1 MKSTAHTDQT
11 KSPSK
16 NVGSRSSSFFK
27 SEKNEDHTFFEPAFI
42 QAKLEMGEP
51 DDPYEKQADRVADA
65 VLQMPDTSQPV
76 QRQEMEEEEELQM
89 KREAILQRK
98 CKECEEQENL
108 QKKSNNFAQSQN
120 TASEDVSSR
129 LRANSGKGNQLSR
142 AVRSEMSQKIGANFN
157 GVNIHTDTDA
167 SEMSTSIGARA
178 FTHGKDIY
186 FNSGEYNPSTK
197 EGKHL
202 LAHELTHV
210 LQQRGSSGQIQ
221 RQDDNETIEVDII
234 EVPEHP
240 GNVEQ
245 IALDSLRTIRAIL
258 GNLNTALNNF
268 ETAIANESQEEAR
281 PKDAMVMVMEEVA
294 KFTLQQV
301 MSQAASLVPG
311 GSFAVNLTNLVA
323 DIGKKINDEQ
333 QRSSNAM
340 ARNEAANFIINIRN
354 DIAES
359 RTNLETFMTE
369 EAIAVTERYNNASP
383 ERQEQIR
390 FDLRL
395 RNDQLTQL
403 AHGAYSAEQLFI
415 RITEVWIRNTSAPGR
430 DHESR
435 VFVKLDDNWDIIQ
448 VYIQAP
454 FGSRLG
460 EQIQNIDPMQIQ
472 DFNVPRV
479 IIWYPLWNQ
488 GDHITNVA
496 GDIPSEGGTLENLR
510 ANITGQSHIQDFLQ
524 LLRTQPIPHVEN
536 VSGSTTQ

>member
-1 MKSTAHTDQT
+1 MKSTAHTDQI

-16 NVGSRSSSFFK
+16 NVGSKSSSFFK
-27 SEKNEDHTFFEPAFI
+27 SVKSDGQTFFGTAVI
-42 QAKLEMGEP
+42 QPKLEIGEP

-65 VLQMPDTSQPV
+65 VVRMPDASQPV
-76 QRQEMEEEEELQM
+76 QRQETEEEEELQM
-89 KREAILQRK
+89 KRETTLQRK
-98 CKECEEQENL
+98 CKECEEEENL
-108 QKKSNNFAQSQN
+108 QRKSNISAESGN
-120 TASEDVSSR
+120 TVSEPISTQ
-129 LRANSGKGNQLSR
+129 LRANSGKGNQLPLS
-142 AVRSEMSQKIGANFN
+142 VQSEMRQKIGADFS
-157 GVNIHTDTDA
+157 GVSIHTGSDA
-167 SEMSTSIGARA
+167 SQMSRSIGARA
-178 FTHGKDIY
+178 FTHGEDIY
-186 FNSGEYNPSTK
+186 FNSGEYNPSTQ

-210 LQQRGSSGQIQ
+210 VQQGGSSGQIQ

-323 DIGKKINDEQ
+323 DIGKKINEEQ

-359 RTNLETFMTE
+359 RTNLETSMTE
-369 EAIAVTERYNNASP
+369 EAIAVSERYNNASP
-383 ERQEQIR
+383 ESQQQIR

-395 RNDQLTQL
+395 KNDQLTQL

-415 RITEVWIRNTSAPGR
+415 RITEVWIRNTTAPGR
-430 DHESR
+430 EHESR
-435 VFVKLDDNWDIIQ
+435 VYVKLDDNWDIIQ

-488 GDHITNVA
+488 GDRITNVA
-496 GDIPSEGGTLENLR
+496 GDIPPEGGTLENLR
-510 ANITGQSHIQDFLQ
+510 ANITGQNHIEDFLH
-524 LLRTQPIPHVEN
+524 LLRTEPIPHVGSI
-536 VSGSTTQ
+536 SGSTTQ